1 MAIKLATV
9 NDLANY
15 FNDLVKNGKGDY
27 NVEVAA
33 DDGQCYSIYDYK
45 IGEVYD
51 DLKKV
56 YINE

>member
-27 NVEVAA
+27 TRRRV
-33 DDGQCYSIYDYK
+33 G
-45 IGEVYD
+45 G
-51 DLKKV
+51 
-56 YINE
+56 